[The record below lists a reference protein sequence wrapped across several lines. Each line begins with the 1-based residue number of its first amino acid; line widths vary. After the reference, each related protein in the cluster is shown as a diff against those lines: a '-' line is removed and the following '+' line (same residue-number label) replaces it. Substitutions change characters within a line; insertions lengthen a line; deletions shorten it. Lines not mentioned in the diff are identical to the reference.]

1 MADANGQI
9 SAAVIEKLAAAAAAD
24 PYESVSSAFVS
35 YGSCAKDLAIGWKYR
50 SRLWYGVG
58 LSSNTASFGGGG
70 SGWEFWKSLLDKDD
84 NGNWL
89 ELPLVKKSVAMLQ
102 ALLLDESGKGGG
114 LGIGGGSGTGMGAMT
129 ALYQLLDSDQPFL
142 CMLRMVLLSMRE
154 DDDGIDSKMSEERKL
169 QSALLWSVLSPILN
183 MPISDAKK
191 QRVLVACCVI
201 YSEASL
207 DLISPVWAAAFA
219 SPPAALA
226 LSMIAAGTSDSENH
240 APSTNPQLRRETSL
254 LERKQ
259 ARLQT
264 FSSFQKPSTIP
275 NKTPPIPKNKAA
287 AKDAALA
294 AARDVQRFSRIGSGR
309 GLSAVAMA
317 TSTQRRTA
325 GDMERVQRWNITE
338 AMGVAWMECLQPVD
352 TKSIYE
358 KDFNALSYKFIAVL
372 VASFALARNM
382 QRSEMD
388 RHVRACIISRHRISI
403 GIHAWRKLIRQ
414 LIEMRSLFGPF
425 ADYLY
430 NPYRVFWKLDFME
443 SSSRMRRCMRR
454 NYRGSDHLG
463 SAANYEDY
471 SRENN
476 DPSTRVLSAEAITVE
491 GINEEEEHIETENLD
506 LTVDDIG
513 DEIENQPKFSKG
525 AEKTLQNSSDSNGIQ
540 PESDEGIVQ
549 SSSAFAPGYVP
560 SELDERIVIE
570 LPSTMVQ
577 PLRVVQGTFQ
587 VTSRRIN
594 FIVDNNETSTMM
606 DGLKF
611 GYETRD
617 QEKNHSWLISTL
629 HQIYS
634 RRYLLRRSALEIFMV
649 DRSNFFFD
657 FGSRDGR
664 RNAYQAIVHARPLY
678 LNNIYLATQRPG
690 LLLKRTQLME
700 RWARWEISNFE
711 YLMQLNTLAGR
722 SYNDITQYPVF
733 PWILSDYSSKSLDLS
748 NPSSY
753 RDLSK
758 PIGALNPDR
767 LKKFQERYSSFD
779 DPVIPKFH
787 YGSHYSSAGTIE
799 CFLIFLL
806 LGMEFLRT

>member
-1 MADANGQI
+1 
-9 SAAVIEKLAAAAAAD
+9 
-24 PYESVSSAFVS
+24 
-35 YGSCAKDLAIGWKYR
+35 
-50 SRLWYGVG
+50 
-58 LSSNTASFGGGG
+58 
-70 SGWEFWKSLLDKDD
+70 
-84 NGNWL
+84 
-89 ELPLVKKSVAMLQ
+89 
-102 ALLLDESGKGGG
+102 
-114 LGIGGGSGTGMGAMT
+114 
-129 ALYQLLDSDQPFL
+129 
-142 CMLRMVLLSMRE
+142 
-154 DDDGIDSKMSEERKL
+154 
-169 QSALLWSVLSPILN
+169 

-201 YSEASL
+201 YSEVYHAVSIDRKLLRKKYVEAIIPPFIAVLRRWRPLLAGIHELAAADGLNPLTVEDHELAAYAESVEASL
-207 DLISPVWAAAFA
+207 DLISPAWAAAFA

-525 AEKTLQNSSDSNGIQ
+525 AEKTLQKSSDSNGIQ

-594 FIVDNNETSTMM
+594 FIVDNNEMSTMM

-634 RRYLLRRSALEIFMV
+634 R
-649 DRSNFFFD
+649 
-657 FGSRDGR
+657 
-664 RNAYQAIVHARPLY
+664 
-678 LNNIYLATQRPG
+678 
-690 LLLKRTQLME
+690 
-700 RWARWEISNFE
+700 
-711 YLMQLNTLAGR
+711 
-722 SYNDITQYPVF
+722 
-733 PWILSDYSSKSLDLS
+733 
-748 NPSSY
+748 
-753 RDLSK
+753 
-758 PIGALNPDR
+758 
-767 LKKFQERYSSFD
+767 
-779 DPVIPKFH
+779 
-787 YGSHYSSAGTIE
+787 
-799 CFLIFLL
+799 
-806 LGMEFLRT
+806 